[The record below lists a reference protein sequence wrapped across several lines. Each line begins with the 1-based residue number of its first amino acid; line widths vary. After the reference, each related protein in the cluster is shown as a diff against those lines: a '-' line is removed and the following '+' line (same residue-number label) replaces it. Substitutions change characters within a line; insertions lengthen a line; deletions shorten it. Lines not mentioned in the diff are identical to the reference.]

1 MQFQDKHTLRYVP
14 GRLYEK
20 TGVKKAAYLREER
33 EGAVPRPKSFSSL
46 DIFLKER
53 RLELADFLA
62 ETTEVAQPMGKQVV
76 EEDMEVDGEEGGGED
91 EVSDLEDEL
100 DQLADSAGEDLSDID
115 DDDE

>member
-1 MQFQDKHTLRYVP
+1 MKKDK
-14 GRLYEK
+14 K
-20 TGVKKAAYLREER
+20 MAYLREER
-33 EGAVPRPKSFSSL
+33 EGTVPRPKSFARL
-46 DIFLKER
+46 DHFLKER
-53 RLELADFLA
+53 RVELGDFLA
-62 ETTEVAQPMGKQVV
+62 DTTEVAQPMGKQVV